1 MDKATTIA
9 KIAQEPEDRLLLARV
24 WDKYEQTERK
34 SIPSATV
41 FLSPREQQ
49 MAQTLLN
56 AAGVRSGYVFDG
68 GYEEAERKIL
78 IFLPDW
84 AVSASQAEEPA
95 GDELVFLRAAFH
107 GADSSL
113 THRDLLGS
121 LMGLGVTR
129 ERVGDI
135 LVSEH
140 SADIVAAPSLREF
153 FLREWDQAGRV
164 KLTVT
169 EISRDRLQVPQAQV
183 KIIRDTVSSLRLDAV
198 VSSAFSMSRGRA
210 AELIAAGRVNLDHM
224 PCLKSDKGVVEG
236 AVITARG
243 FGKARLTAAGGL
255 TKKGR
260 IGITIERYL

>member
-1 MDKATTIA
+1 MDKNTIIA
-9 KIAQEPEDRLLLARV
+9 RTAQEPEDHLLLARV

-49 MAQTLLN
+49 MAQAMLN
-56 AAGVRSGYVFDG
+56 AAGIRSGYVFDG
-68 GYEEAERKIL
+68 GYGDAERKIL

-84 AVSASQAEEPA
+84 AEEPA

-107 GADSSL
+107 GEESL
-113 THRDLLGS
+113 THRDILGS

-135 LVSEH
+135 LVSPH

-169 EISRDRLQVPQAQV
+169 EIERSGLCVPQAQV
-183 KIIRDTVSSLRLDAV
+183 KVIRDTVSSLRLDAV
-198 VSSAFSMSRGRA
+198 AATAFSMSRGRA
-210 AELIAAGRVNLDHM
+210 AELIAAGKVNLDHV
-224 PCLKSDKGVVEG
+224 PCLKGDKPVAEG

-243 FGKARLTAAGGL
+243 FGKAKLAQVGGL
-255 TKKGR
+255 SKKGR
-260 IGITIERYL
+260 IGITVERFM

>member
-1 MDKATTIA
+1 MITRT
-9 KIAQEPEDRLLLARV
+9 AQEPEDKLLLARI
-24 WDKYEQTERK
+24 WDKYEQTERR

-41 FLSPREQQ
+41 FLSPREQG
-49 MAQTLLN
+49 MAQAMLN
-56 AAGVRSGYVFDG
+56 AASIRSGYVFDG

-84 AVSASQAEEPA
+84 AEEPA

-107 GADSSL
+107 GEESL
-113 THRDLLGS
+113 THRDILGS

-135 LVSEH
+135 LVSPH
-140 SADIVAAPSLREF
+140 SADIIAMPSLRDF

-169 EISRDRLQVPQAQV
+169 EIERGELCVPQAQV
-183 KIIRDTVSSLRLDAV
+183 KVIRDTVSSLRLDAV
-198 VSSAFSMSRGRA
+198 AATAFSMSRGRA
-210 AELIAAGRVNLDHM
+210 AELIAAGKVNLDHV
-224 PCLKSDKGVVEG
+224 PCVKGDKPVTEG

-243 FGKARLTAAGGL
+243 FGKAKLVQVGGL
-255 TKKGR
+255 SKKGR
-260 IGITIERYL
+260 IGITVERYI

>member
-1 MDKATTIA
+1 MDKNSIIA
-9 KIAQEPEDRLLLARV
+9 RTAQEPEDKLLLARI

-34 SIPSATV
+34 SIPNATV
-41 FLSPREQQ
+41 FLSPREQG
-49 MAQTLLN
+49 MAQAMLN

-68 GYEEAERKIL
+68 GYKEAERKIL

-84 AVSASQAEEPA
+84 AEEPA
-95 GDELVFLRAAFH
+95 GDELVFLRASFH
-107 GADSSL
+107 GEESL
-113 THRDLLGS
+113 THRDILGS

-135 LVSEH
+135 LVSPH

-169 EISRDRLQVPQAQV
+169 EIDRTELSVPLAQV
-183 KIIRDTVSSLRLDAV
+183 KVIRDTVSSLRLDAV
-198 VSSAFSMSRGRA
+198 AATAFSMSRGRA
-210 AELIAAGRVNLDHM
+210 AELIAAGKVNLDHV
-224 PCLKSDKGVVEG
+224 PCLKGDKIVSEG

-243 FGKARLTAAGGL
+243 FGKARLAQVGGL
-255 TKKGR
+255 SKKGR
-260 IGITIERYL
+260 IGITVERFL

>member
-1 MDKATTIA
+1 MLKNTI
-9 KIAQEPEDRLLLARV
+9 IERTAQEPEDRLLLARI

-34 SIPSATV
+34 NIPGVTV

-49 MAQTLLN
+49 MARSMLN
-56 AAGVRSGYVFDG
+56 AAGIRSGYVFDG

-84 AVSASQAEEPA
+84 AEEPA

-107 GADSSL
+107 GEESL
-113 THRDLLGS
+113 THRDILGS

-135 LVSEH
+135 LVSPH
-140 SADIVAAPSLREF
+140 SADIAASPSLREF

-169 EISRDRLQVPQAQV
+169 EIGRDELSVPQAQV
-183 KIIRDTVSSLRLDAV
+183 KVIRDTVSSLRLDAV
-198 VSSAFSMSRGRA
+198 AATAFSMSRGRA
-210 AELIAAGRVNLDHM
+210 AELIAAGKVSLDHV
-224 PCLKSDKGVVEG
+224 PCMKGDKAVEEG

-243 FGKARLTAAGGL
+243 FGKAKLTETGGL
-255 TKKGR
+255 SKKGR
-260 IGITIERYL
+260 IGIIIERYL

>member
-1 MDKATTIA
+1 MDKTTLIA
-9 KIAQEPEDRLLLARV
+9 RIAQEPEDRLLLARV

-34 SIPSATV
+34 SIPSSTV

-49 MAQTLLN
+49 MAQALLN

-84 AVSASQAEEPA
+84 AEEPA
-95 GDELVFLRAAFH
+95 GDELVFLRSSFH
-107 GADSSL
+107 GEEGL
-113 THRDLLGS
+113 THRDILGS

-135 LVSEH
+135 LVSPH
-140 SADIVAAPSLREF
+140 SADIVAAPSPRDF

-169 EISRDRLQVPQAQV
+169 EIERGELCVPQAQV
-183 KIIRDTVSSLRLDAV
+183 KVIRDTVSSLRLDAV
-198 VSSAFSMSRGRA
+198 AATAFSMSRGRA
-210 AELIAAGRVNLDHM
+210 AELIAAGKVNLDHV
-224 PCLKSDKGVVEG
+224 PCMKGDKPVAEG

-243 FGKARLTAAGGL
+243 FGKAKLVQVGGL
-255 TKKGR
+255 SKKGR
-260 IGITIERYL
+260 IGITVERYI

>member
-1 MDKATTIA
+1 MIA
-9 KIAQEPEDRLLLARV
+9 RFAQESEDRLLLARV

-49 MAQTLLN
+49 MAQALLN

-84 AVSASQAEEPA
+84 AEEPA
-95 GDELVFLRAAFH
+95 GDELAFLRASFH
-107 GADSSL
+107 GEESL
-113 THRDLLGS
+113 THRDILGS

-135 LVSEH
+135 LVSPH
-140 SADIVAAPSLREF
+140 SADIIAAPSLRDF

-169 EISRDRLQVPQAQV
+169 EIGRGELCVPRAQV
-183 KIIRDTVSSLRLDAV
+183 KVIRDTVSSLRLDAV
-198 VSSAFSMSRGRA
+198 AATAFSMSRGRA
-210 AELIAAGRVNLDHM
+210 AELIAAGKVNLDHV
-224 PCLKSDKGVVEG
+224 PCVKGDKPVAEG

-243 FGKARLTAAGGL
+243 FGKAKLVQVGGL
-255 TKKGR
+255 SKKGR
-260 IGITIERYL
+260 IGITVERYI